1 MNELQTTLVNV
12 TLPEGVKIK
21 ETDSRIYIIG
31 ATKENPVINH
41 DYPWGRKFRTDQA
54 YWIEKKNNKFRLVY
68 KTRNPKTGRWCAEKK
83 MTYSDYTMLVILKEN
98 EHVKT
103 TGFNWYDREK
113 AQAFIR
119 KFEDFIAP
127 EDIKHMKALVKI
139 DEAISEQWKKAEEIS
154 KKKIEEATPIDL
166 TSKLLWEENELR
178 YTPETLTTYRVYLST
193 YGTKKRCRKKTSNC
207 ITLGYVG
214 INSEVENLSHRLKDK
229 IKEVLTGTYREL
241 DKVNLELQKT
251 TIEGRSADSPHFQS
265 FTSSLM
271 TCDYRESLDLEKF
284 FKAA

>member
-251 TIEGRSADSPHFQS
+251 TIEGRRADSPHFQS
-265 FTSSLM
+265 FTSNLM
-271 TCDYRESLDLEKF
+271 RCDYRESLDLEKF